1 MSEPFDQNK
10 AVFIGRRALHESA
23 RWESGALRMNKNA
36 KLLRSAG
43 FRCTPS
49 TSTVRLWVRGDL
61 QIAVGNSQKLSL
73 RKLIGYIIEQA
84 AYRTRRGASLS
95 FAPFKTENT
104 KI

>member
-1 MSEPFDQNK
+1 
-10 AVFIGRRALHESA
+10 
-23 RWESGALRMNKNA
+23 
-36 KLLRSAG
+36 
-43 FRCTPS
+43 
-49 TSTVRLWVRGDL
+49 VRGDL